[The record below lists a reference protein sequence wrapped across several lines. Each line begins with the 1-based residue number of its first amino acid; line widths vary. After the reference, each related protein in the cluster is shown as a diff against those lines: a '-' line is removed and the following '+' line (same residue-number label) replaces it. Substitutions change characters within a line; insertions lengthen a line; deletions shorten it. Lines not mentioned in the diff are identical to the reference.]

1 MLNVARLKAEW
12 CEMKKRKFAQGGD
25 IQTFPYEPDPGY
37 PSPPMEPSF
46 PSPITPPSNRPAGNN
61 TARGGLEQVG
71 VGAKAVGSALDDIQ
85 SRIGGGGG
93 GFGGSGTSPGMTMKR
108 GGAVKGYAKGGM
120 VGSASK
126 RGDGIAQRGKTKG
139 RVI

>member
-1 MLNVARLKAEW
+1 
-12 CEMKKRKFAQGGD
+12 MKKRQFAQGGE
-25 IQTFPYEPDPGY
+25 T
-37 PSPPMEPSF
+37 SLTM
-46 PSPITPPSNRPAGNN
+46 SPIPGDYVLPYPGSPEPFPGTGVAPPASSPIGNN

-71 VGAKAVGSALDDIQ
+71 VGARAVGSALDDIQ

-139 RVI
+139 RVL

>member
-1 MLNVARLKAEW
+1 
-12 CEMKKRKFAQGGD
+12 MKKRKFAQGGD
-25 IQTFPYEPDPGY
+25 IPGMPDERDPGY
-37 PSPPMEPSF
+37 PSPPMEPRF
-46 PSPITPPSNRPAGNN
+46 PSPMTPPASRPIGNN

-71 VGAKAVGSALDDIQ
+71 VGAKTVGSALDDIQ

-93 GFGGSGTSPGMTMKR
+93 GFGGGGFGGSGTSSGMTMKR

>member
-1 MLNVARLKAEW
+1 
-12 CEMKKRKFAQGGD
+12 MKKRKFAQGGETGLSMSPIPD
-25 IQTFPYEPDPGY
+25 DDVFPYPGGPEPFPAPGVV
-37 PSPPMEPSF
+37 PPASIP
-46 PSPITPPSNRPAGNN
+46 TGNN

-93 GFGGSGTSPGMTMKR
+93 GFGGSGTSSGMTLKR

>member
-1 MLNVARLKAEW
+1 MT
-12 CEMKKRKFAQGGD
+12 KRKFAQGGE
-25 IQTFPYEPDPGY
+25 T
-37 PSPPMEPSF
+37 SLTM
-46 PSPITPPSNRPAGNN
+46 SPIPGDSVLPYPDYPEPFPGVAPPASRPTGNN

-71 VGAKAVGSALDDIQ
+71 VGAKTVGNALDDIQ
-85 SRIGGGGG
+85 SRIGGGGFGG
-93 GFGGSGTSPGMTMKR
+93 GFGGGATSPGMTMKR

-139 RVI
+139 RFI

>member
-1 MLNVARLKAEW
+1 
-12 CEMKKRKFAQGGD
+12 MKKRKFAQGGD
-25 IQTFPYEPDPGY
+25 IPGMPDEPVPGY

-46 PSPITPPSNRPAGNN
+46 PIPITPPASRPIGNN

-71 VGAKAVGSALDDIQ
+71 VGAKTVGSALDDIQ

-93 GFGGSGTSPGMTMKR
+93 GFGGSGTSSGMTMKR